1 MGRDRA
7 TNVFVLG
14 IVLIFFGGLS
24 PAHAVASRCL
34 ALAGLDVPVVQAS
47 LQDTALKPNE
57 VGLTFVGHSTFRI
70 ESPKGI
76 VVATDFAGLAGD
88 GPVPDV
94 VTMNHAHETH
104 YTNVP
109 DPAIKHV
116 LRGWGEAGKP
126 ADHNL
131 TLEDVYIRNVPTN
144 IRHWSGQT
152 ERDGNSVFI
161 IEVSGLCIGHLGH
174 LHHQLTP
181 QHIGWIGRLDVVL
194 VPVDGTYTLDHTA
207 MIQVVKDLRA
217 SIVIPMHFFGP
228 STLASFIAKLGKE
241 FEVEISD
248 TPSVTISEATLPASP
263 KVLVLPGF

>member
-1 MGRDRA
+1 MKFQRLAVGF
-7 TNVFVLG
+7 TLFLG
-14 IVLIFFGGLS
+14 IALASLAS
-24 PAHAVASRCL
+24 ASQAAASRCL
-34 ALAGLDVPVVQAS
+34 ALANRDVPVVPAAVNS
-47 LQDTALKPNE
+47 VALQPGE

-70 ESPKGI
+70 ESPAGV

-104 YTNVP
+104 FTNVP

-116 LRGWGEAGKP
+116 LRGWGDGGKP

-131 TLEDVYIRNVPTN
+131 TVKDVFIRNVPTN
-144 IRHWSGQT
+144 IRHWSGAT

-194 VPVDGTYTLDHTA
+194 VPVDGTYTLDHSA

-228 STLASFIAKLGKE
+228 STLAEFIAKLGKE
-241 FEVEISD
+241 LDVEISD
-248 TPSVTISEATLPASP
+248 KPSVVISEATLPARP

>member
-1 MGRDRA
+1 MGCYRNA
-7 TNVFVLG
+7 GLCILGLFFANVM
-14 IVLIFFGGLS
+14 IQS
-24 PAHAVASRCL
+24 PAQAAASRCL
-34 ALAGLDVPVVQAS
+34 ALAGLDVPVIRAS
-47 LQDTALKPNE
+47 LHNTALQANE

-104 YTNVP
+104 FTNVP

-144 IRHWSGQT
+144 IRHWSGAT

-194 VPVDGTYTLDHTA
+194 VPVDGSYTLDHTA

-228 STLASFIAKLGKE
+228 STLAAFIAKLGKE

-248 TPSVTISEATLPASP
+248 KPSVTISEATLPASP